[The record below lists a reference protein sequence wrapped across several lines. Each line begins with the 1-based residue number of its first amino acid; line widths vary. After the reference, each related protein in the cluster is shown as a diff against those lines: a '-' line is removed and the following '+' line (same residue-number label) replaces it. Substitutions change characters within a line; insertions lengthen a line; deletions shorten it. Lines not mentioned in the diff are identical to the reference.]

1 MNLLL
6 SLILGHG
13 RRQIVSLIGPP
24 SQVNVLVRGFS
35 AGSFVGLTVLHLL
48 WKRQAL
54 LAQGILGG
62 IACPPALL
70 EGIPHERMQQ
80 VVLLHYKADQLC
92 MWRPVE
98 GHSLA
103 GRTVYV
109 YGDWKHLNHFGS
121 QEHNYCHWLENI
133 PPPGVYPVWRVML
146 DNPDMAN
153 PQKRDASA
161 LRLLS
166 WLSFSLDQHTSALL
180 AKLMKQLATEEENNP
195 AILRTVQES
204 SIGATWNSLVDIRSG
219 LIDQITVNNLA
230 QSNDTVSQLYRTF
243 LARLSFPRLVH
254 FLDLVLPQMLPH
266 QRIREQ
272 NQVRHLTSH
281 WLSLLEQDGNSFTPK
296 LDMNFLFSSHAGLVH
311 VLIEWYRYPLLV
323 FSDYPKVERV
333 PLEVLRNATTLD
345 TYRQHVA
352 MGIRSGQS
360 TLFAFESNGDL
371 YKMIGN
377 LITSNVPQRVG
388 TENRHWK
395 HVAPYQTELAILPQ
409 EMAETFCK
417 HALEGFQNHQNYE
430 YIYDWIGIFSPTEG
444 GRVPVK
450 MHCIELLGDTR
461 SADDLGMFCTMPAER
476 LCVGCGLTSSERPTG
491 THPNQKALLRE
502 AAIKL
507 LSAILL
513 PDQQEG
519 DNEEVLAFKKVFPG
533 LGHPHRPY

>member
-1 MNLLL
+1 M
-6 SLILGHG
+6 
-13 RRQIVSLIGPP
+13 
-24 SQVNVLVRGFS
+24 
-35 AGSFVGLTVLHLL
+35 
-48 WKRQAL
+48 
-54 LAQGILGG
+54 
-62 IACPPALL
+62 
-70 EGIPHERMQQ
+70 
-80 VVLLHYKADQLC
+80 
-92 MWRPVE
+92 
-98 GHSLA
+98 
-103 GRTVYV
+103 
-109 YGDWKHLNHFGS
+109 
-121 QEHNYCHWLENI
+121 
-133 PPPGVYPVWRVML
+133 WRVML

-153 PQKRDASA
+153 PQKRDAFA

-166 WLSFSLDQHTSALL
+166 WLSFSLDKHTSALL

-204 SIGATWNSLVDIRSG
+204 RIGATWNSLAETRAG
-219 LIDQITVNNLA
+219 LMDQITVSNLA
-230 QSNDTVSQLYRTF
+230 QSNDTISQLYRTF

-281 WLSLLEQDGNSFTPK
+281 WLSLLEQERNSFTPK

-333 PLEVLRNATTLD
+333 PLEVLRNTTLD

-371 YKMIGN
+371 YKMIGI
-377 LITSNVPQRVG
+377 LITSNVPQSVG
-388 TENRHWK
+388 KENRHWK

-409 EMAETFCK
+409 EMAETFCMD
-417 HALEGFQNHQNYE
+417 ALEGFQNHQNYE
-430 YIYDWIGIFSPTEG
+430 YIDDWIGIFSPTEG

-450 MHCIELLGDTR
+450 MHHIELLGETR
-461 SADDLGMFCTMPAER
+461 SADDLGVFCAMPAER
-476 LCVGCGLTSSERPTG
+476 LCIGCGLTSSERPTG
-491 THPNQKALLRE
+491 THPNQKVLLRE

-513 PDQQEG
+513 PDSQTMMKFWHSRRPARSYANSMM
-519 DNEEVLAFKKVFPG
+519 DTSLAWSP
-533 LGHPHRPY
+533 PWS